1 MTEQIR
7 KFYRNQGVRY
17 IFFGGCTTLVN
28 LVTYAC
34 VRRLLGMDIT
44 AAGFVSVATAILF
57 AYVVNKL
64 FVFESRTPGIKAL
77 LIEFAQFV
85 GARFLTMLIEVFGVL
100 MLHDVW
106 KMNDIA
112 AKLVIQVV
120 VMVVNYIFSKLFVFR
135 IKE

>member
-1 MTEQIR
+1 MVKTYDRTDQ
-7 KFYRNQGVRY
+7 K
-17 IFFGGCTTLVN
+17 TLSEPGRT
-28 LVTYAC
+28 LHFL
-34 VRRLLGMDIT
+34 RRLHHPGEPGNLCLRPQTSWNGHYCG
-44 AAGFVSVATAILF
+44 GFVSVATAILF

-106 KMNDIA
+106 KMNDMAGQAGDSGGGHGGELHFQQAVCI
-112 AKLVIQVV
+112 
-120 VMVVNYIFSKLFVFR
+120 
-135 IKE
+135 